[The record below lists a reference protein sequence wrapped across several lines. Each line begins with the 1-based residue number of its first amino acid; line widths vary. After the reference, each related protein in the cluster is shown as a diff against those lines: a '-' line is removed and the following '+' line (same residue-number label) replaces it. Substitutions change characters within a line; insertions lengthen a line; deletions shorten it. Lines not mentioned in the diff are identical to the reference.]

1 MSTEK
6 IKAHI
11 QERIRELQYDIE
23 WYDDEETNY
32 AEEMQLRYL
41 YQKHELE
48 SLLDWIEKQEKLS
61 K

>member
-6 IKAHI
+6 IKDRI
-11 QERIRELQYDIE
+11 QERIRELQDDIE
-23 WYDDEETNY
+23 WYEDEETNY